1 MAVAEL
7 ITNRYKGSTT
17 PQIVAVHDNNRKY
30 IAIIAQEGEVTISIG
45 KVDHSK
51 SFFKIASGNMFETLI
66 NNISQFKYSG
76 ENTYLSVIQ
85 DVDSKI
91 VSSYDGY
98 VLTYDDVVL
107 TF

>member
-7 ITNRYKGSTT
+7 ITNRYKGDATSQT
-17 PQIVAVHDNNRKY
+17 VAVHDNNRQY
-30 IAIIAQEGEVTISIG
+30 IAIIAQDGEATISIG
-45 KVDHSK
+45 TSDHSK
-51 SFFKIASGNMFETLI
+51 SFFKLASGNMFETEV

-76 ENTYLSVIQ
+76 EGTYLTVLQ
-85 DVDSKI
+85 DADSKI

-98 VLTYDDVVL
+98 VLTYDNIVL